1 MKNIVFVLIL
11 LTSFNSHTQN
21 FNNIYSDVM
30 KIQQNSYADVNEL
43 YNEIVKPT
51 YNDEEKVYAIAKY
64 ITENISYGKRA
75 KFPLSTINSRE
86 GVCQDYSELFIA
98 LCDIAEIKNYY
109 VSGEGRTSVSD
120 IGFYNSNHSWNV
132 VEINNVFQIF
142 DLTWAAGYVDGNN
155 VFVNSFNPFYFN
167 PSPSL
172 FILNHFPDEKK
183 WQLLNNPVTKNQYIN
198 QPTYDQSIYN
208 LSLKTG
214 IVRDNNF
221 QISFSSDSEF
231 HSASIYKWSLNEYG
245 SVSGID
251 IPLIKSGNNYK
262 LNIRESINGAYRY
275 QISLWS
281 YIKKTELSSESVSSS
296 IKFKLI
302 TPEFRVDKPTNY
314 NKRDPYSLIESYFYI
329 FHNSDL
335 SFFKELNQTSNLNSL
350 KQIRYYSSLKNS
362 LSDWFGDYRNYYVN
376 LRNGDIYYPIENFQ
390 IILTNSDDGYV
401 FKEIKRETLKIG
413 KSGYGV
419 KELQIKLGIN
429 PTGFFDKKL
438 ETIIQS
444 FQKNNNLKPDGIV
457 GNITYNILG
466 M

>member
-1 MKNIVFVLIL
+1 MKNIIFFLIL
-11 LTSFNSHTQN
+11 LVSFNLHTQN
-21 FNNIYSDVM
+21 FNNIYADVK
-30 KIQQNSYADVNEL
+30 KIERNSYFTVKEL

-75 KFPLSTINSRE
+75 KSPLNTVNSKE

-98 LCDIAEIKNYY
+98 LCDIADIKNYY
-109 VSGEGRTSVSD
+109 VTGDGRTSVSD
-120 IGFYNSNHSWNV
+120 IGFYNSNHSWNI
-132 VEINNVFQIF
+132 VEINNELQIF
-142 DLTWAAGYVDGNN
+142 DLTWAAGYVNNDN
-155 VFVNSFNPFYFN
+155 VFVKSFNPFYFN

-172 FILNHFPDEKK
+172 FILNHFPDDEK
-183 WQLLNNPVTKNQYIN
+183 WQLLKNPITKNQYIN

-214 IVRDNNF
+214 VVRDNNF
-221 QISFSSDSEF
+221 QISFNSDVEF
-231 HSASIYKWSLNEYG
+231 HSASIFKWGLNEYG

-251 IPLIKSGNNYK
+251 TPLIKNGNNYK
-262 LNIRESINGAYRY
+262 LNITENINGAYRY

-281 YIKKTELSSESVSSS
+281 YIKKTEHGSESISSS

-302 TPEFRVDKPTNY
+302 TPEYRVGKPINY
-314 NKRDPYSLIESYFYI
+314 NKKDPYSLIESYFYI
-329 FHNSDL
+329 FHNSDFN
-335 SFFKELNQTSNLNSL
+335 FFKELNQKSNLNSL

-362 LSDWFGDYRNYYVN
+362 LSDWFGDYRNYYVR
-376 LRNGDIYYPIENFQ
+376 LQNGDIYYPIENFQ
-390 IILTNSDDGYV
+390 IILKNSDNGYI

-419 KELQIKLGIN
+419 KELQIKLGIK
-429 PTGFFDKKL
+429 PTGFFDKNL
-438 ETIIQS
+438 ETIVQS
-444 FQKNNNLKPDGIV
+444 FQKKNNLKPDGIV
-457 GNITYNILG
+457 GKITYNILG